1 MIIIILL
8 LQSLLNATCLFP
20 HNRVK
25 HSKFHEHLQES
36 LSLLGKFSPKAF
48 VENERINLNIRI
60 LAQLEVPTINFL
72 NFKYRKAFPVKKIEV
87 YYVLISVQN
96 IVAQKNPLNQNFK

>member
-1 MIIIILL
+1 MPLV
-8 LQSLLNATCLFP
+8 CFP
-20 HNRVK
+20 TTGLK
-25 HSKFHEHLQES
+25 HSKFYEHLQES
-36 LSLLGKFSPKAF
+36 LSLLGKFSLKAF

-60 LAQLEVPTINFL
+60 LAQLEVPNINFL

-96 IVAQKNPLNQNFK
+96 LVAQKNPLNQTSNKLRKVDR